1 LNGDIDAFVMGVGTG
16 GTITGVGRY
25 LKERKKDV
33 LIVAV
38 TPKGSPLA
46 GGSKGEEIEGFLS
59 AEIPPLLDKS
69 IIDRIVEVSYK
80 EAKEMA
86 MRLAREEGI
95 LAGIS
100 SGANIAASLKIAEE
114 VRRGN
119 IVTIIADSVLRYIDE
134 VE

>member
-1 LNGDIDAFVMGVGTG
+1 MT
-16 GTITGVGRY
+16 
-25 LKERKKDV
+25 
-33 LIVAV
+33 
-38 TPKGSPLA
+38 
-46 GGSKGEEIEGFLS
+46 
-59 AEIPPLLDKS
+59 
-69 IIDRIVEVSYK
+69 
-80 EAKEMA
+80 